1 MSTINN
7 LNVDKENTTTLDYDS
22 TAYDAYRPTYSS
34 RLYTKIYEYHTSH
47 SSAFS
52 TALDVAT
59 GTGSVAR
66 ELSKTF
72 QQVYAN
78 DISQDMIS
86 SASAF
91 NSSNI
96 QYSVSAAEDLS
107 QFQDST
113 FDLVTIATALHWTDS
128 EKFFKEAWR
137 VLKQN
142 GTLAIF
148 GYSSS
153 HIVNGYPTATK
164 EFKKF
169 TLETFG
175 DYSDPRIVLIDNM
188 YRDIVIPDELFKNII
203 WERNEYDEK
212 EGKMNDGECYLSKE
226 WSVEQLK
233 NFMKTWSLYRSY
245 MSKCQKENQEIEDPV
260 DKLFEKLKEKEGWT
274 EEQILK
280 ISWSF
285 VLGLAE
291 KN

>member
-1 MSTINN
+1 MSTTNN
-7 LNVDKENTTTLDYDS
+7 LDRENTITLDFDS
-22 TAYDAYRPTYSS
+22 NTYDAYRPTYSS
-34 RLYTKIYEYHTSH
+34 RLYTKIYAYHTSH
-47 SSAFS
+47 SSSFS

-59 GTGSVAR
+59 GTGCVAR

-96 QYSVSAAEDLS
+96 QYSISAAEDLS
-107 QFQDST
+107 QFKDSAI
-113 FDLVTIATALHWTDS
+113 DLITVATALHWIDC

-153 HIVNGYPTATK
+153 HIVNGYPAATK

-175 DYSDPRIVLIDNM
+175 DYFDPRIALMYNM

-212 EGKMNDGECYLSKE
+212 EGKMNDGECYLTKE
-226 WSVEQLK
+226 WSVEHLK

-245 MSKCQKENQEIEDPV
+245 MSKCQKENQKIEDPV
-260 DKLFEKLKEKEGWT
+260 DKLFEKLKEKEGWKD
-274 EEQILK
+274 EQILK